1 MVANYK
7 DASCYPHELVDAYK
21 VIPAEGDIAEPE
33 AVRGVFQQC
42 LRVAGPPDILVSNA
56 GIYPRVD
63 VLDMSLAA
71 WDEVQAVNLRGGL
84 LCMQE
89 AGRLMLTRRTGS
101 IVMIASDAPF
111 KGSPR
116 GAHYAA
122 SKAGLLALTRCFAR
136 RLSPHGVRVNA
147 IAPGVI
153 DTAQPNLSPQDRID
167 KARDIPLGRVG
178 DPLDVAK
185 VALYLASP
193 LSGYVTGQTHYVNG
207 GAFLGA

>member
-1 MVANYK
+1 MNIERDRGLQLERPEWLDLSGKIALVTGARQGIGRSTAEVLASHGATVVANYK

-136 RLSPHGVRVNA
+136 RL
-147 IAPGVI
+147 
-153 DTAQPNLSPQDRID
+153 
-167 KARDIPLGRVG
+167 
-178 DPLDVAK
+178 
-185 VALYLASP
+185 
-193 LSGYVTGQTHYVNG
+193 
-207 GAFLGA
+207 